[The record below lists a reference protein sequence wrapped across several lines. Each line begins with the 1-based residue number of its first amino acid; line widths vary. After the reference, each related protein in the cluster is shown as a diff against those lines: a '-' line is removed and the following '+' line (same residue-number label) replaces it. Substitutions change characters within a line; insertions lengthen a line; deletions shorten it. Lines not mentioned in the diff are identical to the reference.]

1 MDPDWQVTCRQ
12 LYLGDELE
20 RWLALGTLLS
30 NRVAWHFEVQ
40 DTMDPTLWC
49 FGLAGEG
56 RLVATLENSGGLHLY
71 DHDNDDD
78 YSFASI
84 NELVEWLDLHEA
96 EHEGLSPLGRELM
109 GDLLPGQ
116 IEERARNARRLLAE
130 QRLAEPL
137 AGGLRH
143 PRHDVLVDRLRDGGG
158 GVTEELGDY
167 LG

>member
-49 FGLAGEG
+49 FGLAGEC
-56 RLVATLENSGGLHLY
+56 RLVATLEDSGGFHLFDY
-71 DHDNDDD
+71 DDDGD
-78 YSFASI
+78 YSFATV
-84 NELVEWLDLHEA
+84 NELVDWLDLHEA

-109 GDLLPGQ
+109 SDLLPGQ
-116 IEERARNARRLLAE
+116 IEEWGRE
-130 QRLAEPL
+130 TPDDSK
-137 AGGLRH
+137 GTSG
-143 PRHDVLVDRLRDGGG
+143 
-158 GVTEELGDY
+158 
-167 LG
+167 